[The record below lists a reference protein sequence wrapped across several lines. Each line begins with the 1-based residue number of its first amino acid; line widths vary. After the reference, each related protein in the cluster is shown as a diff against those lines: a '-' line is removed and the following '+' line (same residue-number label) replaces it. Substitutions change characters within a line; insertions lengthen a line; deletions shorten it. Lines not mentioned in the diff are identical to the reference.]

1 MEKERKIRCDCG
13 TYMVEKEIDNDG
25 IVSPVTI
32 CPKCGYKTFTT
43 EQAKKF
49 IKLRDLH
56 KLIDKERKI
65 IKIGNSKGIT
75 LPEELKI
82 KVGQKV
88 KTEAL
93 TSNSFKVILP
103 S

>member
-13 TYMVEKEIDNDG
+13 TFMVEKETDNEG
-25 IVSPVTI
+25 IISPATL
-32 CPKCGYKTFTT
+32 CPKCGYKTFTL
-43 EQAKKF
+43 EQAKEYV
-49 IKLRDLH
+49 KLRKMHDV
-56 KLIDKERKI
+56 IDEERKI

-75 LPEELKI
+75 LPKELRL

-103 S
+103 L